1 MRLPNPLPPV
11 ATVAA
16 RQRGS
21 ARAEPIPSG
30 TLPPR
35 PTAGDWRT
43 CTRVTR
49 SHGRTFYF
57 ASQLLPP
64 AKRRAIHAAYAF
76 CRVADDLVDASDV
89 LGPDLVEARLAAWED
104 QLDTPRDPIALAY
117 AHTRHRYDIPA
128 DPTHDLFAG
137 MRMDLHP
144 RPYATWDELRDYCYR
159 VAGTVGL
166 ISAPILGLRSP
177 SALPRAID
185 LGIAMQLTNILRDV
199 AEDAALGRVYL
210 PLEDLAAF
218 GIDPESILAGAPNGD
233 FPGLIEFEI
242 ARARAYYDAAREGIP
257 ELDLAGQVTTLASSH
272 LYGKILH
279 QIEGQK
285 YDVFAQRACVPTSR
299 KLREMPV
306 IFAALVRLRMQVP
319 V

>member
-1 MRLPNPLPPV
+1 V
-11 ATVAA
+11 
-16 RQRGS
+16 
-21 ARAEPIPSG
+21 
-30 TLPPR
+30 R
-35 PTAGDWRT
+35 PTTGDWRT
-43 CTRVTR
+43 CTSLTR

-76 CRVADDLVDASDV
+76 CRVADDLVDASEV
-89 LGPDLVEARLAAWED
+89 LGPELVETRLAAWEA
-104 QLDTPRDPIALAY
+104 QLDAPRDPIALAY
-117 AHTRHRYDIPA
+117 AHTRHRYGIPMA
-128 DPTHDLFAG
+128 PTHDLFAG

-144 RPYATWDELRDYCYR
+144 RLYATWGELEDYCYR

-166 ISAPILGLRSP
+166 ISAPILGLRSA
-177 SALPRAID
+177 SALPRAVE

-199 AEDAALGRVYL
+199 AEDAMLGRLYL

-218 GIDPESILAGAPNGD
+218 GTDPESILAGRPNGD

-242 ARARAYYDAAREGIP
+242 GRARAYYEAAHGGIP

-285 YDVFAQRACVPTSR
+285 YDVFTRRAHVPTSR

-306 IFAALVRLRMQVP
+306 IFAALLRMRLQTP